1 MDKNIETIILGDEFD
16 DYLRAVVCRVLHSKH
31 AKTISTQ
38 WGVGGSQEVEE
49 VLFYLKNH
57 EFKLTSETYRG
68 LSLTGPS
75 QIVREIANEVAK
87 CITEE
92 A

>member
-1 MDKNIETIILGDEFD
+1 MDKNIETIVLGDEFD
-16 DYLRAVVCRVLHSKH
+16 DYLRTVVCRILHCKH
-31 AKTISTQ
+31 AKTRSNQ

-49 VLFYLKNH
+49 VIFYLENQ
-57 EFKLTSETYRG
+57 EIKLTAETYRG

-75 QIVREIANEVAK
+75 QIVREIANDVSK
-87 CITEE
+87 YMTEE